1 MEPHTFHGD
10 GVLAR
15 LRAGHSTTVA
25 RPRRQGRLA
34 VLLTGSS
41 MRLMETGLAVTAI
54 ATAFLIGLGRS

>member
-1 MEPHTFHGD
+1 MESHTFHGD
-10 GVLAR
+10 GVLPR
-15 LRAGHSTTVA
+15 LRAVRSTSVA

-41 MRLMETGLAVTAI
+41 KRLMETGLAVTAI